1 MKGIMSRWFRFFIA
15 VAIGFGLGLLY
26 GWVISPVEYVDTN
39 PETLRAD
46 YRADYVLMVAEA
58 YHAEKD
64 LNLAMERLAFLGF
77 SPPLELVEQAMAYAV
92 QKGYA
97 PADLGL
103 LRSLN
108 DALAAATS
116 VGVNTQP

>member
-1 MKGIMSRWFRFFIA
+1 MSRWFRFFIA
-15 VAIGFGLGLLY
+15 VAVGIGLGLLY
-26 GWVISPVEYVDTN
+26 GWVVSPVEYVDTA

-58 YHAEKD
+58 YQSEQD
-64 LNLAMERLAFLGF
+64 INLAMDRLTFLGF
-77 SPPLELVEQAMAYAV
+77 SPPLELVEEAMAYAV

-103 LRSLN
+103 LRTLN
-108 DALAAATS
+108 DALTAATG
-116 VGVNTQP
+116 VGASSRP